1 MANVTVAGASYS
13 DVPAVILPKTGGGSA
28 TFVEGETVTV
38 TQSLTHASSSSNL
51 TKVLKGDSFYAE
63 ISPDTNYRLASVTV
77 TMGGVDITDQVFKP
91 GLGEKAVTEN
101 GTYNAAADNLSGYS
115 KVVVNVAGGGT
126 YVRTEICSQ
135 QTVTPDSSQRR
146 ATLTG
151 LTEGFNDGEYY
162 VVTYDGVEW
171 LTTCE
176 TLWTSNYTIGESQWF
191 LGTGDYVYPFGI
203 IWMSGTTATVAAAN
217 TSQHTVKVEHLEF
230 IADGVSLIQK
240 SITANG
246 TYTAASDNA
255 DGYSTVTVNVS
266 GGGSPSLQTKTKS
279 YTPTKSVQTEAVSA
293 DSGYDGLDTV
303 NISVAAIPS
312 QYIVPEGTKS
322 ITANGTGIDVTA
334 YASVDVSVSGTSKNA
349 QVVQGTTRTTS
360 SSMTAI
366 GAELT
371 VSKTGTYNVYWS
383 AFRSN
388 TSSQY
393 TFATQLYIAGTA
405 YGSEQTT
412 WSNHQQ
418 NVHLSNVSLTSGQKI
433 RVYGRESRGSSYYM
447 YAGTLTIIEA

>member
-1 MANVTVAGASYS
+1 MAQNITLLGANYP
-13 DVPAVILPKTGGGSA
+13 DVPAVMLPITGGGTA
-28 TFVEGETVTV
+28 TFSDTRSVTY
-38 TQSLTHASSSSNL
+38 NL
-51 TKVLKGDSFYAE
+51 TGGA
-63 ISPDTNYRLASVTV
+63 TASVTPSEAV
-77 TMGGVDITDQVFKP
+77 TGQGFSVKLKAPTGYALSGVTVMMGGVDITSQVFTSDEQ
-91 GLGEKAVTEN
+91 GG
-101 GTYNAAADNLSGYS
+101 GGG
-115 KVVVNVAGGGT
+115 GGGT
-126 YVRTEICSQ
+126 YVRTEILAQ
-135 QTVTPDSSQRR
+135 QTITPDSSQRR

-162 VVTYDGVEW
+162 IVTYDGVEW

-191 LGTGDYVYPFGI
+191 LGTGDYVYPFGV

-217 TSQHTVKVEHLEF
+217 TSQHTVKIEHLEF
-230 IADGVSLIQK
+230 VEDGVTLGTK
-240 SITANG
+240 TITQNG
-246 TYTAASDNA
+246 TYSASSDSL
-255 DGYSTVTVNVS
+255 DGFSSVTVNCS
-266 GGGSPSLQTKTKS
+266 GGTPSLQTKSVS
-279 YTPTKSVQTEAVSA
+279 YTPTTSAQTAQVTA
-293 DSGYDGLDTV
+293 DSGYDGLQQV
-303 NISVAAIPS
+303 NVSVGAIPS
-312 QYIVPEGTKS
+312 EYIIPSGTKS
-322 ITANGTGIDVTA
+322 ITENGTGIDVSQ
-334 YASVDVSVSGTSKNA
+334 YASVNVAVPTGTSKNT

-366 GAELT
+366 GAEMT
-371 VSKTGTYNVYWS
+371 VAKTGTYDVYWS

-393 TFATQLYIAGTA
+393 TFATQLYVGGTA

-418 NVHLSNVSLTSGQKI
+418 NIHLSNVSLTVNQKI